1 MTFLEKTLFTRNTTT
16 PKSYV
21 VGFKYVGDT
30 FSGVIYNGRIYSN
43 AQVHF
48 RCIIIRGL
56 SLETVGSKEK
66 TVYHI
71 LNKELPLKQS
81 FKVNFLDYTY
91 SIYL

>member
-66 TVYHI
+66 KNSLSHSQQRTSTQAVI
-71 LNKELPLKQS
+71 
-81 FKVNFLDYTY
+81 
-91 SIYL
+91 